1 MKITV
6 ELPEEDLK
14 DIMRFSGEKK
24 KGPAITK
31 FLASVLML
39 RRRRELS
46 DEAMSG
52 KFRAEFPNWEE
63 MRRLDREGNPWNT
76 SCITA
81 RPSSPSTAIS
91 SRLEE

>member
-6 ELPEEDLK
+6 EIPEKDLK

-31 FLASVLML
+31 FLATELML

-46 DEAMSG
+46 DEVMSG
-52 KFRAEFPNWEE
+52 KVRMEFPHHEA
-63 MRRLDREGNPWNT
+63 MQKLDRKNPW
-76 SCITA
+76 A
-81 RPSSPSTAIS
+81 R
-91 SRLEE
+91 